1 VSTKYLVLSFQ
12 LTHARSA
19 LIAIAAYLV
28 GGCAYQRT
36 VMHQRG
42 WRQCPNYSLWA
53 GMLDFVKVCV
63 LAVTPFRRT
72 YRRHRDSL
80 SHNHPSNAKLP
91 VSRLD

>member
-1 VSTKYLVLSFQ
+1 V
-12 LTHARSA
+12 ASA
-19 LIAIAAYLV
+19 LIAIAAYLI

-53 GMLDFVKVCV
+53 GMFGFIKVSIQSLVSV
-63 LAVTPFRRT
+63 LLFPFSICRGRVRYT
-72 YRRHRDSL
+72 SD
-80 SHNHPSNAKLP
+80 KGTLP